1 LTSSPAYFLI
11 PDFFQEGDLL
21 RAAFDD
27 FFARPHEVKAP
38 SHQVWDFWYV
48 PDQYTY
54 FRTEPAN
61 IFGASLA
68 NSFRDR
74 LSSWALETLGLPR
87 LSGITLSLYS
97 NGCGQ
102 GLHNDA
108 ENGQLACVYS
118 LTRWDHRRFSG
129 GETLIL
135 KPENYWQTE
144 RSERAGAGT
153 DFLDMIPARFN
164 QLLIFDDRLVHGVER
179 VQGTMSPVEGRI
191 VLHGHLRYKL
201 HVAGDLTLSEVSG
214 VLRTLAAETT
224 PRLTERMRTL
234 RGFATA
240 RLTVAA
246 DGSVSGVSVLLN
258 RLTDLI
264 DRERA
269 HETLQVILGSF
280 EILRFPSKSV
290 PSQITVPILT
300 TR

>member
-1 LTSSPAYFLI
+1 M
-11 PDFFQEGDLL
+11 
-21 RAAFDD
+21 
-27 FFARPHEVKAP
+27 
-38 SHQVWDFWYV
+38 

-87 LSGITLSLYS
+87 LTGITLSLYS

-153 DFLDMIPARFN
+153 EFLEMIPARFN

-191 VLHGHLRYKL
+191 VMHCHLRYKL
-201 HVAGDLTLSEVSG
+201 HVAGDLSLGEVAG
-214 VLRTLAAETT
+214 VLRTLTAETKS
-224 PRLTERMRTL
+224 RLTERVRTL

-246 DGSVSGVSVLLN
+246 NGSVSGVSVLLN
-258 RLTDLI
+258 RLTDLM
-264 DRERA
+264 DEERA
-269 HETLQVILGSF
+269 HETLQMILDSF
-280 EILRFPSKSV
+280 EMLRFPSKSV
-290 PSQITVPILT
+290 PSQITVPIV